1 MISSSCP
8 LDFLPSILIYNV
20 HKIRYDRHI
29 KETQINMSSMPLF
42 VAHQHTFSFESF
54 LDNNGKHIFSKSCRD
69 HLLYFQLCLSYQIS
83 FFQNIH
89 SEIRLPLVPPLRPSF
104 DEQNPLFQKRYI
116 GQHAIPVRNYSLSNE
131 SNHSSPNF
139 FYSKRRNDM
148 FFITCF
154 AS

>member
-1 MISSSCP
+1 MGRREYYLRSWMISSSCP

-69 HLLYFQLCLSYQIS
+69 C
-83 FFQNIH
+83 FFFNIFSTLPILPKIICQKIY
-89 SEIRLPLVPPLRPSF
+89 SEIWLPLAPPLRSWF
-104 DEQNPLFQKRYI
+104 DEQNPLFQKRCI
-116 GQHAIPVRNYSLSNE
+116 GQRAIPVRNYSLSNE
-131 SNHSSPNF
+131 SNHSSLIF
-139 FYSKRRNDM
+139 FR
-148 FFITCF
+148 
-154 AS
+154 